1 MYYLNMIVE
10 AILSSITALVTM
22 YVIEKIKINIC
33 KTSNLVTYLL
43 DKPKLNLEHVAT
55 EQNVN

>member
-1 MYYLNMIVE
+1 MIVE
-10 AILSSITALVTM
+10 AILSSITALATM

-43 DKPKLNLEHVAT
+43 DKPKLNLEHVAS